1 MDDPTDM
8 ALGISTAVGLALCAL
23 CVGIA
28 AWKNSRAWPRSLLK
42 PSKSDTDLTLILD
55 NAIPSASAVT
65 VRRLT
70 PPDDPTSAPSE
81 ERYA

>member
-8 ALGISTAVGLALCAL
+8 ALGISAAIGLALCGIGV
-23 CVGIA
+23 CIA
-28 AWKNSRAWPRSLLK
+28 AWKNNRGPNLK
-42 PSKSDTDLTLILD
+42 TSKSDTDLSLILE
-55 NAIPSASAVT
+55 NSIPSASAMT

-70 PPDDPTSAPSE
+70 PPDDPTSGPSE